1 MIATTTGIETVV
13 NFVTMSGM
21 IAGLIAMTG
30 TAIVMI
36 AGCMNNGEPTGMDIA
51 GFTKTTLTLESE
63 KRGTLVLRFFIGGKQ
78 REDECEADSERKR
91 HNDDQYGPM
100 RLMSTKKSGP
110 GLIPGPKKEIKKTVR

>member
-1 MIATTTGIETVV
+1 MIATATGIETVV

-51 GFTKTTLTLESE
+51 GFTKTKLTLESE
-63 KRGTLVLRFFIGGKQ
+63 KRGALVLRFFIGGNNGKTNA
-78 REDECEADSERKR
+78 RPIRSARGTTMT
-91 HNDDQYGPM
+91 N
-100 RLMSTKKSGP
+100 
-110 GLIPGPKKEIKKTVR
+110 TVR